1 MKRTFFDNIIVGI
14 LILLVAAFL
23 GLATY
28 MSYATQKVLVSEKQD
43 SLVNEAMLLSEQT
56 IGTYLRG
63 FTPLENL
70 QVRFD
75 EFDDTL
81 KTHIWFYGRDGML
94 ITASNPTEYSNLP
107 QNIRELEPQIDL

>member
-43 SLVNEAMLLSEQT
+43 SLVNEAMLLS
-56 IGTYLRG
+56 
-63 FTPLENL
+63 
-70 QVRFD
+70 
-75 EFDDTL
+75 
-81 KTHIWFYGRDGML
+81 
-94 ITASNPTEYSNLP
+94 
-107 QNIRELEPQIDL
+107 